1 MVQIRFQPP
10 EQQRIAFKDRRLLRT
25 RNLHALLRRRDK
37 QFETLNARK
46 RHARDHF
53 NQQQQQQ
60 KNGVD
65 ERDVK

>member
-1 MVQIRFQPP
+1 MVQVWLQTP

-25 RNLHALLRRRDK
+25 RNLHPLLRRCDK
-37 QFETLNARK
+37 QFETLDARK